1 MRPLPSQD
9 DIILSLYKNK
19 KKTSKLRK
27 LHGLKTLD
35 APNII
40 NDFYLNLLD
49 CDKIG
54 DIAIALTNDVFLYD
68 FSSGKIT
75 DFITGRN
82 EMIRA
87 LKFNECFLGVAT
99 SNWTEIWD
107 VTTNRTIR
115 K

>member
-1 MRPLPSQD
+1 MRPLPTQD
-9 DIILSLYKNK
+9 EILLSLYKPGQK
-19 KKTSKLRK
+19 SFKLRK
-27 LHGLKTLD
+27 LQGLKTLD

-40 NDFYLNLLD
+40 NDFYLNLVD

-54 DIAIALTNDVFLYD
+54 NITIALTNDVFLYD
-68 FSSGKIT
+68 FASGSIT

-99 SNWTEIWD
+99 RHWTEIWD
-107 VTTNRTIR
+107 VATNRTIR
-115 K
+115 R